1 VTGATPYWNGTT
13 WITGSANIY
22 NNGGNVGIGTSTPS
36 SKLDVNGTAVISGS
50 LELKK
55 AGSTTL
61 GASQLY
67 INGAT
72 TNRIDFA
79 GTGLGAPSV
88 SRSAGTKLVL
98 WPGTVGSS
106 VDYALGM
113 DSSTFW
119 FSLGNS
125 SDSFKWYAGATEIA
139 RLTGDG
145 NLGVG
150 TASPAAKLHIVGGG
164 SNDSTPEFRID
175 GAAGQL
181 SFYNNL
187 AGGNYNS
194 IVQAGDKG
202 IIFDGGTSN
211 TGNLVIAPWGDS
223 TGVRITSAGNVG
235 IGVSSPAE
243 KLDVNGNLK
252 VASTLIAF
260 GNTINSSTATAITL
274 AGADV
279 TVAGDLKVSGNG
291 ILDSGANT
299 HITLGTTAFTSATT
313 TTIMG
318 DLRVNGNDVR
328 DSGGTSRVTL
338 GSTLTLTGLL
348 TNQATYDNTAAGSTV
363 VVTSTGLIRRTSS
376 SSKYKKDIENLNY
389 SIVSNAIENL
399 RPVWYRS
406 INPAGDDKASWSHV
420 GLIAEEA
427 HLVEPRIVRYRTA
440 EISVDEEGNRVE
452 TQLESPEPED
462 VDYGR
467 LAVLLLAEVRAQKE
481 LIKQLTQRIETL
493 EGT

>member
-1 VTGATPYWNGTT
+1 
-13 WITGSANIY
+13 
-22 NNGGNVGIGTSTPS
+22 
-36 SKLDVNGTAVISGS
+36 
-50 LELKK
+50 
-55 AGSTTL
+55 
-61 GASQLY
+61 
-67 INGAT
+67 
-72 TNRIDFA
+72 
-79 GTGLGAPSV
+79 
-88 SRSAGTKLVL
+88 
-98 WPGTVGSS
+98 
-106 VDYALGM
+106 M

-164 SNDSTPEFRID
+164 SNDATPELRID

-187 AGGNYNS
+187 AGGNYNNV
-194 IVQAGDKG
+194 VQAGDKG
-202 IIFDGGTSN
+202 IIFDGGASN

-223 TGVRITSAGNVG
+223 QGIRITSAGRVG

-243 KLDVNGNLK
+243 ALDVGGN
-252 VASTLIAF
+252 AR
-260 GNTINSSTATAITL
+260 IT
-274 AGADV
+274 
-279 TVAGDLKVSGNG
+279 GDLQVDGLDIKDSAGTSHIYLGSTSITSAVTTTIRGDLRIAGNG
-291 ILDSGANT
+291 IID
-299 HITLGTTAFTSATT
+299 
-313 TTIMG
+313 
-318 DLRVNGNDVR
+318 NGNTER
-328 DSGGTSRVTL
+328 ITL
-338 GSTLTLTGLL
+338 GSTVTLTGLL

-406 INPAGDDKASWSHV
+406 INPTGDDKASWSHV

-427 HLVEPRIVRYRTA
+427 HLIEPRIVRYRTA

-467 LAVLLLAEVRAQKE
+467 LAVLLLAEVKAQKE
-481 LIKQLTQRIETL
+481 LIAQLTQRIITL
-493 EGT
+493 EQK